1 MAETRVNELI
11 YVFLYQNLNAI
22 KTRFMSP
29 VIIIYVFLYQ
39 NLNIK
44 VGMTL
49 SQVKKFMYFY
59 IRI

>member
-1 MAETRVNELI
+1 MAETRVNEL
-11 YVFLYQNLNAI
+11 
-22 KTRFMSP
+22 
-29 VIIIYVFLYQ
+29 IYVFLYQ